1 MSDEILRFEN
11 VWYGNDIVRDHV
23 DNISFSL
30 ARGEGLVIAGPE
42 GSGKSQIMG
51 LIMAKYLPRAGQI
64 FHDKINLRLQQ
75 EEEIERLRFSIGYVT
90 QTAGLI
96 NNLSVLENII
106 LPLRYH
112 TDMKDDALFAAA
124 EFWID
129 RYELSHKIRARPVA
143 LSPSETIRTAL
154 IRALIVE
161 PRVLLLD
168 MVFDGLCPL
177 ASRRILEL
185 VFEDI
190 QARQIAHIIS
200 TYYPRVF
207 EARDLK
213 FMLLYR
219 GEVVFDGKIADLN
232 IADNVFL
239 DQYRNFATK
248 GAMRAFNEAI

>member
-11 VWYGNDIVRDHV
+11 VWYGNESGRDHV

-30 ARGEGLVIAGPE
+30 TRGEGIVLAGPE

-51 LIMAKYLPRAGQI
+51 LIMAKYLPRTGQI
-64 FHDKINLRLQQ
+64 YHNQTNLRLQQ
-75 EEEIERLRFSIGYVT
+75 EEEVERLRFSIGYVT

-96 NNLSVLENII
+96 NNLSVIENII

-112 TDMKDDALFAAA
+112 TDMKDDDLFAAA

-129 RYELSHKIRARPVA
+129 RYELRHKIQARPVA
-143 LSPSETIRTAL
+143 LSASETIRTAL

-161 PRVLLLD
+161 PRIILLD

-200 TYYPRVF
+200 PY
-207 EARDLK
+207 
-213 FMLLYR
+213 
-219 GEVVFDGKIADLN
+219 
-232 IADNVFL
+232 
-239 DQYRNFATK
+239 
-248 GAMRAFNEAI
+248 

>member
-1 MSDEILRFEN
+1 MSEEILRFDN
-11 VWYGNDIVRDHV
+11 VWYGSDLVQDHV
-23 DNISFSL
+23 DNISFTLSK
-30 ARGEGLVIAGPE
+30 GEGLVISGPE
-42 GSGKSQIMG
+42 GSGKNQIMG
-51 LIMAKYLPRAGQI
+51 LIMAKYAPRSGQV
-64 FHDKINLRLQQ
+64 FYGGANLLLQQ
-75 EEEIERLRFSIGYVT
+75 DEEIERLRFAIGYVT

-129 RYELSHKIRARPVA
+129 RYELRHRIKSRPVA
-143 LSPSETIRTAL
+143 LSDSETIRTAL

-161 PRVLLLD
+161 PSLLLLD

-190 QARQIAHIIS
+190 KARQIAHIIS

-207 EARDLK
+207 EARNLK

-219 GEVVFDGKIADLN
+219 GEVVFDGQIADLN
-232 IADNVFL
+232 TADNVFL
-239 DQYRNFATK
+239 AQYRNFATE
-248 GAMRAFNEAI
+248 GAMQAFNGAG